1 MSELQHENPYI
12 VHETTDLS
20 LNFSGLFR
28 HQESKTNTHEDLGQ
42 LKQRLARVET
52 YYEKVVNK
60 LDEQQRMLDK
70 LDPKWTPNVDP
81 KKRKTLQKSYSR
93 AILKTKDSK
102 KQCQENISKLKKK
115 IESLEAHHEKQAKN
129 KQKDKSKASLLK

>member
-102 KQCQENISKLKKK
+102 QQCHRHGAEDG
-115 IESLEAHHEKQAKN
+115 AGVG
-129 KQKDKSKASLLK
+129 